1 MIAELTGKVVHRSP
15 EYLILNVH
23 GVGYKVQVPLL
34 TYYKISQDN
43 QEVSLYIY
51 THLAID
57 THRHRGSMDLY
68 GFLTL
73 EEKAVFEL
81 LVTVQGVSPRLARNI
96 LSGISVEKLVD
107 AVLREDIRRLSAIP
121 GVGRKLS
128 ERLIMGLKE
137 KIAELGS
144 MGRLSR
150 ENMPEI
156 EMTNDAISAL
166 LSLGYKKGEA
176 ESAVG
181 TASKEIGSDATVEEF
196 LKLSLKILTK

>member
-1 MIAELTGKVVHRSP
+1 MIAQLTGKVVHRSP
-15 EYLILNVH
+15 DYLILNVH
-23 GVGYKVQVPLL
+23 GVGYKVYVPLL

-43 QEVSLYIY
+43 QEVSLFIH

-68 GFLTL
+68 GFLTQ

-96 LSGISVEKLVD
+96 LSGISVENLVE
-107 AVLREDIRRLSAIP
+107 AVSREDVRKLSAIP

-137 KIAELGS
+137 KLAELASIGRVS
-144 MGRLSR
+144 M
-150 ENMPEI
+150 EKMPEI

-166 LSLGYKKGEA
+166 LSLGYKKTEA
-176 ESAVG
+176 ESAVD
-181 TASKEIGSDATVEEF
+181 TASKKIGTDATVEEF